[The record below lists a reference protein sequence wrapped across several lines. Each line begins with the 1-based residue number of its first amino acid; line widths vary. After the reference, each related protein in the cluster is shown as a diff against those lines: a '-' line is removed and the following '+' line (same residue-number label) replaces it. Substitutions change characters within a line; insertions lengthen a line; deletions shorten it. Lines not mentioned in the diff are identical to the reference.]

1 MRIRPFLRSIRL
13 EREEVP
19 DFSRYPFSIPA
30 LGSLDT
36 LEFHEKVT
44 FLVGENGS
52 GKSTL
57 MEAVAVVCGFC
68 AEGGGRN
75 FQLETRATHSGLWRY
90 LRAENGPL
98 SPRDGYFLRAE
109 SFYNV
114 ASYLEDL
121 DEGYPF
127 ASHILDIYGGSL
139 HECSHGESF
148 FALLQNRLGRD
159 GLYLFDEPEAA
170 LSPLR
175 QMAMLSRLHQ
185 LAEEGCQ
192 FIIATHS
199 PLLLAYPHSRI
210 YQLDE
215 TGIRAISYEESAP
228 FQLTRRFLNDYRR
241 MTAEL
246 LDGPRGNDE
255 TS

>member
-199 PLLLAYPHSRI
+199 PILMACPEAEI
-210 YQLDE
+210 Y
-215 TGIRAISYEESAP
+215 AISAEGAVPTEYEQTDHYQITKS
-228 FQLTRRFLNDYRR
+228 FLENPKR
-241 MTAEL
+241 MLRYL
-246 LDGPRGNDE
+246 LNEDK
-255 TS
+255 

>member
-1 MRIRPFLRSIRL
+1 MKVRPFIRRMEL
-13 EREEVP
+13 KREEVP
-19 DFSRYPFSIPA
+19 DFNRYPFCIPA
-30 LGSLDT
+30 IGRLET

-44 FLVGENGS
+44 FLTGENGT

-57 MEAVAVVCGFC
+57 MEAIAVACGFC
-68 AEGGGRN
+68 PEGGGRN
-75 FQLETRATHSGLWRY
+75 FRLETRATHSDLWRY
-90 LRAENGPL
+90 LRTERGPL

-170 LSPLR
+170 LSPMR
-175 QMAMLSRLHQ
+175 QMAMLTRLHQ

-199 PLLLAYPHSRI
+199 PILLAYPDSRI

-215 TGIRAISYEESAP
+215 DGVRVISYEECAP
-228 FQLTRRFLNDYRR
+228 YRLTRRFLNDYRR
-241 MTAEL
+241 MTDEL
-246 LDGPRGNDE
+246 LADPEDSGP
-255 TS
+255 

>member
-1 MRIRPFLRSIRL
+1 MKVRPFIRRMEL
-13 EREEVP
+13 KREEVP
-19 DFSRYPFSIPA
+19 DFNRYPFCIPA
-30 LGSLDT
+30 IGRLET

-44 FLVGENGS
+44 FLTGENGT

-57 MEAVAVVCGFC
+57 MEAIAVACGFC
-68 AEGGGRN
+68 PEGGGRN
-75 FQLETRATHSGLWRY
+75 FRLETRATHSDLWRY
-90 LRAENGPL
+90 LRTERGPL

-127 ASHILDIYGGSL
+127 ASHILDIYGGASMNVPTAKAFL
-139 HECSHGESF
+139 PCCRIGW
-148 FALLQNRLGRD
+148 GGTVCD
-159 GLYLFDEPEAA
+159 LFDEPEAA
-170 LSPLR
+170 LSPMR
-175 QMAMLSRLHQ
+175 QMAMLTRLHQ

-199 PLLLAYPHSRI
+199 PILLAYPDSRI

-215 TGIRAISYEESAP
+215 DGVRVISYEECAP
-228 FQLTRRFLNDYRR
+228 YRLTRRFLNDYRR
-241 MTAEL
+241 MTDEL
-246 LDGPRGNDE
+246 LADPEDSGP
-255 TS
+255 